1 MKNKKLLYGILGILG
16 IGALV
21 GGYFLYKKF
30 NKPSFNVNLQ
40 KQEEKKSVLVNI
52 TKNNKVVYSTVLT
65 QRNLKDEEAFE
76 KLVYSTGDFSVKEF
90 QKNYPLE
97 YIIGVELYDSK
108 GTIVERNYET
118 IRK

>member
-1 MKNKKLLYGILGILG
+1 MQSKKLLYGLLG

-40 KQEEKKSVLVNI
+40 KQEATKSVLVEIN
-52 TKNNKVVYSTVLT
+52 KNNKVVYSTVLS
-65 QRNLKDEEAFE
+65 QRNLKNEEVFD
-76 KLVYSTGDFSVKEF
+76 KLLHSTKDFKVREF
-90 QKNYPLE
+90 QKNNPLE
-97 YIIGVELYDSK
+97 YFIGVELYDLK
-108 GTIVERNYET
+108 GNLLERTYEI